1 MSDLVR
7 ASPPISAPSAP
18 PRAWGFLE
26 TTLVALIADGVL
38 MLTGGFALVLLLWVY
53 GGTRGLS
60 ATEFE
65 AMWPQGRWQGASIIV
80 AALPTIALLWVA
92 IRMAG
97 GEFAEYLALNWPT
110 KRELLLA
117 FGVTAIVVLAE
128 SFVAS
133 LVGARLPITD
143 SYRVVGGPGSLLA
156 LLVGGCI
163 AGPIVQ
169 EFIVR
174 GFMFRGWSQSSLGPV
189 GAIVL
194 TAPDGMGHEPCAI

>member
-1 MSDLVR
+1 
-7 ASPPISAPSAP
+7 
-18 PRAWGFLE
+18 
-26 TTLVALIADGVL
+26 
-38 MLTGGFALVLLLWVY
+38 
-53 GGTRGLS
+53 
-60 ATEFE
+60 
-65 AMWPQGRWQGASIIV
+65 
-80 AALPTIALLWVA
+80 LWVA

-143 SYRVVGGPGSLLA
+143 SYRVVGGPGLLA